1 MLFSDCNNNM
11 VIGAVITSKTI
22 PAIFHIVQNSSEG
35 NIIKS
40 QSITNVIPLSI
51 VKINGIKYF
60 DLFILVILRYVP
72 LIDILASQ

>member
-11 VIGAVITSKTI
+11 VIGAVITSKAI

-60 DLFILVILRYVP
+60 DLFILVTLRYVP
-72 LIDILASQ
+72 LTDISASQ

>member
-1 MLFSDCNNNM
+1 M
-11 VIGAVITSKTI
+11 VIGVVITKAI
-22 PAIFHIVQNSSEG
+22 PVIFHIVQNSLEG

-40 QSITNVIPLSI
+40 QSITIVNTLSI
-51 VKINGIKYF
+51 VRINGIKYF

>member
-1 MLFSDCNNNM
+1 LLFSDCNKNM
-11 VIGAVITSKTI
+11 VIGVVITKAI
-22 PAIFHIVQNSSEG
+22 PVIFHIVQNSLEG

-40 QSITNVIPLSI
+40 QSITIVNTLSI
-51 VKINGIKYF
+51 VRINGIKYF